1 MRQTRLPSLNA
12 LKAFEAAGRLSSV
25 TAAADALAVTP
36 SAISRQ
42 VRQLEEDLDLQLFR
56 RSRTGLTLTE
66 AGAALLAGLTDGF
79 QRIALAVDAVRP
91 RPESKVVTVSMLST
105 FAMRWLLPRLGHFNQ
120 AHPDIEVRLSTS
132 VEPVDLA
139 RGDIDCAIRFGRGD
153 WPGLVADRLFAE
165 RLTAVCSPALLAK
178 GAPLETPED
187 LRGHTLLHARLRPDH
202 WRIWLHAAGIDDL
215 DPRAGPVF
223 ETRNFVIQA
232 ALQGLGIAVIDPALV
247 GEELASGRL
256 VQPFPRILA
265 LEGAYFLV
273 RHPAKSKLH
282 RVVAF
287 RDWLLYEANQDRLAE
302 RGQISD

>member
-1 MRQTRLPSLNA
+1 LNA
-12 LKAFEAAGRLSSV
+12 LRAFEAAGRLSSV
-25 TAAADALAVTP
+25 TAAADVLAVTP

-56 RSRTGLTLTE
+56 RSRTGLVLTE
-66 AGAALLAGLTDGF
+66 AGTTLLAGLSDGF

-91 RPESKVVTVSMLST
+91 RPESRVITVSMLST
-105 FAMRWLLPRLGHFNQ
+105 FAMRWLLPRLGNFHE
-120 AHPDIEVRLSTS
+120 AHSDIEVRLSTS
-132 VEPVDLA
+132 VELVDLA
-139 RGDIDCAIRFGRGD
+139 RGDIDCAIRFGHGE
-153 WPGLVADRLFAE
+153 WPGLISDRLFAD

-178 GAPLETPED
+178 GPPLEAPED
-187 LRGHTLLHARLRPDH
+187 LRAHILLHARLRADH

-232 ALQGLGIAVIDPALV
+232 ALQGLGVAVIDPALV

-273 RHPAKSKLH
+273 RHPSKAKVT
-282 RVVAF
+282 RVTAF
-287 RDWLLYEANQDRLAE
+287 RNWLLREVGEGSLA
-302 RGQISD
+302 

>member
-1 MRQTRLPSLNA
+1 MRQPRLPSLNA
-12 LKAFEAAGRLSSV
+12 LKAFEAAGRLLSV

-42 VRQLEEDLDLQLFR
+42 VRQPEEDLDLLLFR
-56 RSRTGLTLTE
+56 RSRTGLVLTE
-66 AGAALLAGLTDGF
+66 AGTALLAGLSDGF

-91 RPESKVVTVSMLST
+91 RPEGRVVTVSMLST
-105 FAMRWLLPRLGHFNQ
+105 FAMRWLLPRLGTFNE

-132 VEPVDLA
+132 VDLVDLA

-153 WPGLVADRLFAE
+153 WPGLIADRLFAD

-178 GAPLETPED
+178 GPRLETPED
-187 LRGHTLLHARLRPDH
+187 LRAHTLLHARLRADH

-232 ALQGLGIAVIDPALV
+232 ALQGLGVAVIDPALV

-273 RHPAKSKLH
+273 RHPLKAKLK
-282 RVVAF
+282 RVAAF
-287 RDWLLYEANQDRLAE
+287 REWLLSEVA
-302 RGQISD
+302 RGEST

>member
-12 LKAFEAAGRLSSV
+12 LKAFEAAGRLLSV

-42 VRQLEEDLDLQLFR
+42 VRQLEEDLGLPLFR
-56 RSRTGLTLTE
+56 RVRTGLVLTE
-66 AGAALLAGLTDGF
+66 AGTALLTGLSDGF
-79 QRIALAVDAVRP
+79 QRIALAVDKVRP
-91 RPESKVVTVSMLST
+91 RPESGVVTVSMLST

-120 AHPDIEVRLSTS
+120 AHPEIEVRLSTS
-132 VEPVDLA
+132 VELVDLA

-178 GAPLETPED
+178 GPPLAEPGD
-187 LRGHTLLHARLRPDH
+187 LRAHTLLHARLRADH
-202 WRIWLHAAGIDDL
+202 WRIWLHEAGL
-215 DPRAGPVF
+215 DELDCRAGPLF

-232 ALQGLGIAVIDPALV
+232 ALQGLGVAVIDPALV
-247 GEELASGRL
+247 GEELESGRL
-256 VQPFPRILA
+256 VQLFPRILA

-273 RHPAKSKLH
+273 RHPTRMKLK
-282 RVVAF
+282 RVAAF
-287 RDWLLYEANQDRLAE
+287 RDWLLSEVGEEAAP
-302 RGQISD
+302 

>member
-56 RSRTGLTLTE
+56 RSRTGLVLTDS
-66 AGAALLAGLTDGF
+66 GTALLAGLSDGF
-79 QRIALAVDAVRP
+79 QRIALAVDVVRP
-91 RPESKVVTVSMLST
+91 RPESPVITVSMLST
-105 FAMRWLLPRLGHFNQ
+105 FAMRWLLPRLGSFNE

-132 VEPVDLA
+132 VELVDLA
-139 RGDIDCAIRFGRGD
+139 RGDIDCAIRFGRGE
-153 WPGLVADRLFAE
+153 WPGLISDRLFADS
-165 RLTAVCSPALLAK
+165 LTAVCSPALLAK
-178 GAPLETPED
+178 GPPLEAPED
-187 LRGHTLLHARLRPDH
+187 LRAHTLLHARLRADH

-232 ALQGLGIAVIDPALV
+232 ALQGLGVAVIDPALV

-273 RHPAKSKLH
+273 RHPSKAKVK
-282 RVVAF
+282 RVAAF
-287 RDWLLYEANQDRLAE
+287 RDWLLSEVNEGRFA
-302 RGQISD
+302 

>member
-56 RSRTGLTLTE
+56 RSRTGLVLTE
-66 AGAALLAGLTDGF
+66 PGAVLLAGLSDGF
-79 QRIALAVDAVRP
+79 QRLALAVDAVRP
-91 RPESKVVTVSMLST
+91 RPESRVVTVSMLST
-105 FAMRWLLPRLGHFNQ
+105 FAMRWLLPRLGTFNE
-120 AHPDIEVRLSTS
+120 AHPDIDVRLSTS
-132 VEPVDLA
+132 VELADLA

-153 WPGLVADRLFAE
+153 WPGLIADRLFAD
-165 RLTAVCSPALLAK
+165 RLTVVCSPTLVVK
-178 GAPLETPED
+178 GPPLDTPED
-187 LRGHTLLHARLRPDH
+187 LRAHTLLHARLRTDD

-215 DPRAGPVF
+215 DPRAGPMF

-232 ALQGLGIAVIDPALV
+232 ALQGLGVAVIDPALV

-256 VQPFPRILA
+256 VQPFSRILP

-273 RHPAKSKLH
+273 RHPSKAKLT
-282 RVVAF
+282 RVAAF
-287 RDWLLYEANQDRLAE
+287 RDWLLREVGEGGFA
-302 RGQISD
+302 

>member
-56 RSRTGLTLTE
+56 RTRTGLVLTE
-66 AGAALLAGLTDGF
+66 PGATLLAGLSDGF
-79 QRIALAVDAVRP
+79 QRLAQAVDAVRP
-91 RPESKVVTVSMLST
+91 RPESRVITVSMLST
-105 FAMRWLLPRLGHFNQ
+105 FAMRWLLPRLGNFN
-120 AHPDIEVRLSTS
+120 ATHPEIEVRLSTS
-132 VEPVDLA
+132 VDLVDLA

-153 WPGLVADRLFAE
+153 WPGLIADRLFAD

-178 GAPLETPED
+178 GPRLEAPED
-187 LRGHTLLHARLRPDH
+187 LRGHTLLHARLRADH

-232 ALQGLGIAVIDPALV
+232 ALQGLGVAVIDPALV

-273 RHPAKSKLH
+273 RHPSKAKVR

-287 RDWLLYEANQDRLAE
+287 RDWLLHEVSEGSLA
-302 RGQISD
+302 

>member
-1 MRQTRLPSLNA
+1 MRQPRLPSLNA
-12 LKAFEAAGRLSSV
+12 LKAFEAAGRLLSV

-42 VRQLEEDLDLQLFR
+42 VRQLEEDLGLPLFKR
-56 RSRTGLTLTE
+56 ARTGLVLTE
-66 AGAALLAGLTDGF
+66 AGVSLLGGLTDGF
-79 QRIALAVDAVRP
+79 QRIAQAVDGVRP
-91 RPESKVVTVSMLST
+91 RPESRVVTVSMLST
-105 FAMRWLLPRLGHFNQ
+105 FAMRWLLPRLGHFNE

-132 VEPVDLA
+132 VELVDLA

-153 WPGLVADRLFAE
+153 WPGLLADRLFAD

-178 GAPLETPED
+178 GPPLERPED
-187 LRGHTLLHARLRPDH
+187 LRGHTLLHARLRPEH
-202 WRIWLHAAGIDDL
+202 WRIWLHAAGIEDL

-232 ALQGLGIAVIDPALV
+232 ALQGLGVAVIDPALV

-273 RHPAKSKLH
+273 RHPTKAKLK
-282 RVVAF
+282 RVGAF
-287 RDWLLYEANQDRLAE
+287 REWLLGEAAE
-302 RGQISD
+302 EARR

>member
-12 LKAFEAAGRLSSV
+12 LKAFEAAGRLLSV

-56 RSRTGLTLTE
+56 RTRTGLLLTE
-66 AGAALLAGLTDGF
+66 PGAALLAGLTDAF

-91 RPESKVVTVSMLST
+91 RPESRVVTVSMLST
-105 FAMRWLLPRLGHFNQ
+105 FAMRWLLPRLGSFNQ

-132 VEPVDLA
+132 VELVDLA
-139 RGDIDCAIRFGRGD
+139 RGDIDCAIRFGQGQ
-153 WPGLVADRLFAE
+153 WSGLIADRLFAE

-178 GAPLETPED
+178 GPALEKPDD
-187 LRGHTLLHARLRPDH
+187 LRAHTLLHARLRADH

-215 DPRAGPVF
+215 DPRAGPMF

-232 ALQGLGIAVIDPALV
+232 ALQGLGVAVIDPALV

-273 RHPAKSKLH
+273 RHPSKAKLK
-282 RVVAF
+282 RVAAF
-287 RDWLLYEANQDRLAE
+287 REWLLSEVRDPGGDGL
-302 RGQISD
+302 